1 MSQHTFNYDVMIH
14 SSRIP
19 KSISVNGK
27 NIKVEVIDQKIKLPK
42 ALNENVQNI
51 QINW

>member
-1 MSQHTFNYDVMIH
+1 MSQHTFTYDVMIH

-27 NIKVEVIDQKIKLPK
+27 KMKVEVMDQKIKLPM
-42 ALNENVQNI
+42 ALTEKVQNI
-51 QINW
+51 QIIW